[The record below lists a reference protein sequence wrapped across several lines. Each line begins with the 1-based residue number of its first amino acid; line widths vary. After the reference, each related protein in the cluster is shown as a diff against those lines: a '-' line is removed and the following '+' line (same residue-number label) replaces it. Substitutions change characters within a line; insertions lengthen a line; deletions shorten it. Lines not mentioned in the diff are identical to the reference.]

1 MGWCGI
7 IQLHDFLIVILATLA
22 LRLVRENGGALM
34 GNDSDGFDSQPK
46 EKKPLAAVNVAMDI
60 LRDSLIHYGAGLLA
74 LPFGSR

>member
-1 MGWCGI
+1 
-7 IQLHDFLIVILATLA
+7 
-22 LRLVRENGGALM
+22 M